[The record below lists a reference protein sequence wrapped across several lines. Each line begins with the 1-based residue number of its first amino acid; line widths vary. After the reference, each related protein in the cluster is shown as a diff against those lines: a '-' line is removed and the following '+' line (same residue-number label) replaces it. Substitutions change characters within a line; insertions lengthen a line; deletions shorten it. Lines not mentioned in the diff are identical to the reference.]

1 LYSIGQCYIQ
11 LFIYAIKRK
20 IMITYIDVSSKN
32 TFIYRYNYFGK
43 TLILQNKKVIIEF
56 INILKN

>member
-1 LYSIGQCYIQ
+1 
-11 LFIYAIKRK
+11 
-20 IMITYIDVSSKN
+20 MITYIDVSSKN

-56 INILKN
+56 IDILKN

>member
-1 LYSIGQCYIQ
+1 
-11 LFIYAIKRK
+11 
-20 IMITYIDVSSKN
+20 MITYIDVSSKN
-32 TFIYRYNYFGK
+32 TFIYRY